1 MFSGI
6 LVKIKKL
13 YDPFL
18 WIRFNCLR
26 EAEPL
31 IRHSLLFTIKSPE
44 ALGIHLIDIGRVKG
58 WINLGATL
66 WSKFCST
73 FESIQILR
81 KTDILCKPYSPE
93 FNPSIYFNTI
103 SWENPP
109 WLGKFGSRILQ
120 SLFLIFTKM
129 SISYSPHI
137 NVIAIPK
144 YVVPF
149 LPSNSKHC
157 LLVWQ
162 VFS

>member
-1 MFSGI
+1 MLNSRNIRTEIWRQSATRFRPIFHVVSMFSGI

-103 SWENPP
+103 S
-109 WLGKFGSRILQ
+109 
-120 SLFLIFTKM
+120 
-129 SISYSPHI
+129 
-137 NVIAIPK
+137 
-144 YVVPF
+144 
-149 LPSNSKHC
+149 
-157 LLVWQ
+157 
-162 VFS
+162 